1 MAGLLRFD
9 NPMEELA
16 SFVENTAPD
25 KIVAET
31 WERLSN
37 GEPKEQLLAAAA
49 LAVSRSTELPPSH
62 HGGPV
67 HPVSGV
73 YAIDA
78 LSQRNTGT
86 RGFFPVIQS
95 VALANKHIHS
105 PSMGPGM
112 LLHFEATGFEGMSAE
127 SLLEGFRKALEQRMA
142 TLAEKYLVSLLKKAT
157 PGQIMDALLE
167 VAIPR
172 NALDDHYFLYTVFA
186 FRAAEVIGWQYAEA
200 LLRPPVRF
208 LCRHPKL
215 EHAGGERGEI
225 IEEGIALYKRF
236 ADFEK
241 LIVDRGLDAAD
252 ISVQSSERETQE
264 IAKLASEV
272 ESIASIADIVESVA
286 DKLVG
291 GLSMLGTLEGLSLG
305 GARRYLRSNT
315 GNPFDVHLHTG
326 INARRYLLS
335 LKGLSRRTHLL
346 TLLSWGQ
353 GYEIRHL
360 DRTLKWDLVV
370 SPSSVDFPEEGSQ
383 EMIIDS
389 IAESLDGQPGFDLT
403 TLEGSIAELRA
414 PESVLHVTAMAE
426 SYLAD
431 GYDPQALFRF
441 LAFEVCR
448 DDQSEMHAYKMQQA
462 AYEEYTHTRETLR
475 DAHLLAAVK
484 HAATV
489 SRLGPRTVYP
499 EVVSM
504 LETASL

>member
-1 MAGLLRFD
+1 M
-9 NPMEELA
+9 
-16 SFVENTAPD
+16 
-25 KIVAET
+25 
-31 WERLSN
+31 
-37 GEPKEQLLAAAA
+37 
-49 LAVSRSTELPPSH
+49 
-62 HGGPV
+62 
-67 HPVSGV
+67 
-73 YAIDA
+73 
-78 LSQRNTGT
+78 
-86 RGFFPVIQS
+86 
-95 VALANKHIHS
+95 
-105 PSMGPGM
+105 
-112 LLHFEATGFEGMSAE
+112 
-127 SLLEGFRKALEQRMA
+127 
-142 TLAEKYLVSLLKKAT
+142 
-157 PGQIMDALLE
+157 
-167 VAIPR
+167 
-172 NALDDHYFLYTVFA
+172 YTVFS

-225 IEEGIALYKRF
+225 IEDGIALYKRF

-252 ISVQSSERETQE
+252 ISVQSSESETQE

-272 ESIASIADIVESVA
+272 ESIASIADIAESVV

-335 LKGLSRRTHLL
+335 LEGLSQRTRLL

-360 DRTLKWDLVV
+360 DRTLNWDLVI
-370 SPSSVDFPEEGSQ
+370 SPSSADFPEEGSQ
-383 EMIIDS
+383 ETIIDS
-389 IAESLDGQPGFDLT
+389 IAENLESQSGFDLT

-462 AYEEYTHTRETLR
+462 AYEEFYATREELR
-475 DAHLLAAVK
+475 GVHLVAAAK

-489 SRLGPRTVYP
+489 ARLNPKTVYP
-499 EVVSM
+499 RARALM
-504 LETASL
+504 AA